1 LFIIETTNYLRARL
15 RIRLYKIKHKEYNYS
30 QSSPSHNCIFG
41 AMLSVSQLFI
51 YPIKSL
57 GAISLNSAEVTD
69 RGFKYDRRWMLVDEH
84 NKFLTQRVFPQ
95 MALLKVLVNEDGLLV
110 QHKKN
115 ESSIRVPFQATG
127 KKYRVKVWSNV
138 CKAIEV
144 SQEIDEWFSDMLSM
158 KCKLVYMPDETKR
171 RVDSRYASNKEIT
184 SFSDAYPFMV
194 IGQSS
199 LDDLN
204 SKLTET
210 LPINRFRPSI
220 VFTGGQPFEED
231 ELAHFTI
238 NQTSFYGVKLCAR
251 CVVTT
256 INQDDATKGKEPLHT
271 LSAYRKRN
279 NKIYFGQNLVHSGEG
294 IISIGDSITVIER
307 KHARFSRL

>member
-1 LFIIETTNYLRARL
+1 MHSFEA
-15 RIRLYKIKHKEYNYS
+15 
-30 QSSPSHNCIFG
+30 QASHNCIFG
-41 AMLSVSQLFI
+41 GMLNVSKLFI

-57 GAISLNSAEVTD
+57 GGISLDSAEVTD
-69 RGFKYDRRWMLVDEH
+69 RGFRYDRRWMLVDVNNE
-84 NKFLTQRVFPQ
+84 FLTQREFAH
-95 MALLKVLVNEDGLLV
+95 MALFNVQLEDNGLLV

-115 ESSIRVPFQATG
+115 GSSILVPFDAVG
-127 KKYRVKVWSNV
+127 PKYSVQVWSDV

-144 SQEIDEWFSDMLSM
+144 SHEINEWFSEMLLM

-204 SKLTET
+204 NKLEEE

-220 VFTGGQPFEED
+220 VFTGGAPFEED
-231 ELAHFTI
+231 RLAHFTI
-238 NQTSFYGVKLCAR
+238 NQINFYGVKLCAR

-256 INQDDATKGKEPLHT
+256 INQDEAIKGKEPLHT
-271 LSAYRKRN
+271 LSAYRKWN
-279 NKIYFGQNLVHSGEG
+279 NKIYFGQNLVHSGKG
-294 IISIGDSITVIER
+294 TISVGDSINMIER
-307 KHARFSRL
+307 KNARPPQL